1 MRLISLSHNLWCDS
15 KLVHGDV
22 HVLSL
27 SLYRTAKMILQFT
40 DGMNAFGK
48 LWDLVRKNWIAFLP
62 LFTNMQEPMS
72 KAAFKALF
80 SYNYSRR
87 GSNHREAEEDTIY
100 CWEMVLNMIEDKVT
114 DLKFEDLL
122 IFTTGA
128 DEVPPL
134 GFPRKP
140 SVDFYEQEAG
150 LRRLPYAST
159 CTMCLYLPRGVSQEE
174 ELHEML
180 LLATRGSLGFGKV

>member
-100 CWEMVLNMIEDKVT
+100 CWEMVLNMIEGT
-114 DLKFEDLL
+114 LYSFMKF
-122 IFTTGA
+122 
-128 DEVPPL
+128 
-134 GFPRKP
+134 
-140 SVDFYEQEAG
+140 
-150 LRRLPYAST
+150 
-159 CTMCLYLPRGVSQEE
+159 
-174 ELHEML
+174 
-180 LLATRGSLGFGKV
+180 